1 MRKSCA
7 ALDYDISA
15 STTAGLAEGQRHS
28 RSRPMIYQGQIFN
41 TWTPRHMLRQ
51 WGSYRL
57 PGGLGRWTVGTGGN
71 AQTDTLSSDRAFRLA
86 GFALWNAGVAYQVS
100 PELSV
105 ALNVSNLLDK
115 RY

>member
-1 MRKSCA
+1 
-7 ALDYDISA
+7 
-15 STTAGLAEGQRHS
+15 
-28 RSRPMIYQGQIFN
+28 MIYQGQIFN

-100 PELSV
+100 RELSV
-105 ALNVSNLLDK
+105 ALNVSSLLDK
-115 RY
+115 CY